1 MASSGRKRGAHKGV
15 VRKRIAELGD
25 VIKVAEE
32 AGEERPDLD
41 ALKRLRQLRQ
51 NLQEKVEIIGKL
63 DEEILNGI
71 DDEEKLMKDIEEA
84 DAFRQEIY
92 DAIIQV
98 DAVLSRSV
106 EPKFN
111 ERGSAHRSTPI
122 RPKLPELTLN
132 KFEGDITTWTSFWDA
147 YESAVHNNAALSDV
161 DKFTYLKSLVGRSA
175 KDAIE
180 GLPLTVANYK
190 EAVSSDSAINN

>member
-1 MASSGRKRGAHKGV
+1 MCINSAHAHA
-15 VRKRIAELGD
+15 RFQSLSFT
-25 VIKVAEE
+25 
-32 AGEERPDLD
+32 
-41 ALKRLRQLRQ
+41 
-51 NLQEKVEIIGKL
+51 
-63 DEEILNGI
+63 ILS
-71 DDEEKLMKDIEEA
+71 M
-84 DAFRQEIY
+84 
-92 DAIIQV
+92 
-98 DAVLSRSV
+98 AVLSRSV

-122 RPKLPELTLN
+122 RPKLTLN

-190 EAVSSDSAINN
+190 EAVSILQKRFGNKQLIISRHMDILLSVEAVTVIQDVSALRRMYDKI